1 MAALD
6 LFPARVAIGYV
17 EVDGRRLPILPS
29 AELIRAFG
37 DVLDRLGGPIGQSIT
52 DLAQTDDDDSG
63 LEEFKSEA
71 FKRLDGLDME
81 PRHPFEPAQG
91 DMSPPDSF
99 AAFVDPM
106 HPLAHPAEVQQLQ
119 TEVSELREQV
129 HKLRTQINDI
139 LQGTQL

>member
-6 LFPARVAIGYV
+6 LFPARVAIGYATV
-17 EVDGRRLPILPS
+17 AGERVPILASP
-29 AELIRAFG
+29 EFIRALG
-37 DVLDRLGGPIGQSIT
+37 TVLDRLGGPTGQSIT
-52 DLAQTDDDDSG
+52 DLAQADDDDSG
-63 LEEFKSEA
+63 LEEFKSEVA
-71 FKRLDGLDME
+71 KKLDGLAME

-106 HPLAHPAEVQQLQ
+106 HPLAQPAEVQQLQ